1 MSKTRKM
8 RGKGARLSKRFRLLI
23 SALAAVLVALC
34 FVAYGNSIKKASE
47 KKVLESLDGFQGET
61 CTVIIAKRHLEKGEL
76 IQKEDLEAAMWVAQL
91 CPEHTVT
98 QKDEIVGMS
107 LTSQVPQGAVLSHR
121 YFEAEKPQ
129 IEIPSG
135 HVAFCLPITDRNNF
149 PQNLVS
155 GQNIAAYEM
164 EDGAMRLVS
173 SNIKVLDAENLGV
186 RSTKTISLAARA
198 KDVPKLLLA
207 SENKSLRLVVPA
219 TDLVSLA
226 DDMGSVAPKKV
237 DKEKT
242 EQEKAEPEKTEPEKT
257 EQAEA

>member
-1 MSKTRKM
+1 MLFRSAANSVL
-8 RGKGARLSKRFRLLI
+8 RGTLI
-23 SALAAVLVALC
+23 AV
-34 FVAYGNSIKKASE
+34 
-47 KKVLESLDGFQGET
+47 KVYN
-61 CTVIIAKRHLEKGEL
+61 
-76 IQKEDLEAAMWVAQL
+76 QKEDLEAAMWVAQL

-186 RSTKTISLAARA
+186 KIGRA
-198 KDVPKLLLA
+198 HV
-207 SENKSLRLVVPA
+207 
-219 TDLVSLA
+219 
-226 DDMGSVAPKKV
+226 
-237 DKEKT
+237 
-242 EQEKAEPEKTEPEKT
+242 
-257 EQAEA
+257 